1 MSSADDIL
9 GRKIVYLGEGISL
22 RRLEETIGEERLRQD
37 SQLRQLSSL
46 RERNTDLQL
55 ALKEEMSRLKDISE
69 QMARHRE
76 TGSFKSWF
84 SWLPWIRSEAPSRQS
99 IEDLLR
105 RQYELSALRLKEA
118 AEFADRLEAAKSD
131 LYDEID
137 RLNQKIVDSAKNEEV
152 AGDYVSELRDLKL
165 QLESLIDQAEPS
177 SAHERELQRDLDL
190 CRRRLA
196 EHTTRLKLYDSA
208 EERLAKLRRNT
219 RTLADTISNLQA
231 DITRYVTAASEKM
244 DLVAGQIQ
252 AIGAA
257 ADASVVM
264 LELKESLDAMTDSVN
279 YTTRFVAETQQYFRN
294 NVDRMIDELE
304 LYDEETEQ
312 VLRENQVRN
321 DILDEMEMEKS
332 LSSALARKIDRLAD
346 EVELDLEVE
355 EEVVFVKKSQS

>member
-1 MSSADDIL
+1 MDSTDDIL
-9 GRKIVYLGEGISL
+9 GRHVVYLGEGISL
-22 RRLEETIGEERLRQD
+22 RALEDTIGEERTRQD

-55 ALKEEMSRLKDISE
+55 ALKEEMRRLREISE
-69 QMARHRE
+69 QMARHRDH
-76 TGSFKSWF
+76 GKSWF
-84 SWLPWIRSEAPSRQS
+84 SWLPWIRNDAPSS
-99 IEDLLR
+99 TSVEDLLR

-137 RLNQKIVDSAKNEEV
+137 RLNQKIVDSAKNEELASEYV
-152 AGDYVSELRDLKL
+152 AQLRALKADLEL
-165 QLESLIDQAEPS
+165 QLERTGDS
-177 SAHERELQRDLDL
+177 SAHERELQRDMDM

-208 EERLAKLRRNT
+208 EERLAKLRQNT
-219 RTLADTISNLQA
+219 RSLADTISNLQT

-321 DILDEMEMEKS
+321 DILDELELEKS
-332 LSSALARKIDRLAD
+332 LSSALARRIDRLAD
-346 EVELDLEVE
+346 EVELDLGEPAV
-355 EEVVFVKKSQS
+355 VKKSR

>member
-1 MSSADDIL
+1 MDSADDIL
-9 GRKIVYLGEGISL
+9 RRSIVYLGEGISL
-22 RRLEETIGEERLRQD
+22 RALEDTIGEERTRQD

-46 RERNTDLQL
+46 RERNTDLQM
-55 ALKEEMSRLKDISE
+55 ALKEEMRRLREISE
-69 QMARHRE
+69 QMARQRE
-76 TGSFKSWF
+76 QGSFKSWF
-84 SWLPWIRSEAPSRQS
+84 SWLPWLRSDAPSTTS
-99 IEDLLR
+99 VEDLLR

-137 RLNQKIVDSAKNEEV
+137 RLNQKIVDSAKNEEL
-152 AGDYVSELRDLKL
+152 ASEYVGQLRSLKQ
-165 QLESLIDQAEPS
+165 QLEGEIDAAEMS
-177 SAHERELQRDLDL
+177 SAHERELQRDMDT

-196 EHTTRLKLYDSA
+196 EHTTRLKLYASA
-208 EERLAKLRRNT
+208 EERLAKLRSNT
-219 RTLADTISNLQA
+219 RTLAETISNLQA

-294 NVDRMIDELE
+294 NVDRMIDDLE
-304 LYDEETEQ
+304 LYDEETER
-312 VLRENQVRN
+312 VLAENQVRN
-321 DILDEMEMEKS
+321 DILDELEMEKS
-332 LSSALARKIDRLAD
+332 LSSALARRIDRLAD
-346 EVELDLEVE
+346 EVELDLAV
-355 EEVVFVKKSQS
+355 EEVVVVKKRQ